1 MNILDIIGKKRD
13 NLELNKE
20 EIKHLKIIQMEILL
34 IIRRPWY

>member
-20 EIKHLKIIQMEILL
+20 ESLEKKNMKM
-34 IIRRPWY
+34 R